1 MSSRDELQT
10 LTSHALPAR
19 AVHVALRHM
28 DIGFLWD
35 LLRAIPASEAAR
47 GRVDRAAADVTQ
59 MSAMISDALRS
70 GEEDVADS
78 LRPMYLDYLEKHES

>member
-1 MSSRDELQT
+1 MSSREELE
-10 LTSHALPAR
+10 ALSSR
-19 AVHVALRHM
+19 ELHDLAVHVAMRHM

-47 GRVDRAAADVTQ
+47 GRVDLAAADVTQ

-70 GEEDVADS
+70 GEGDEADS
-78 LRPMYLDYLEKHES
+78 LRPMYLDYLEKHEG

>member
-1 MSSRDELQT
+1 MSSREELEA
-10 LTSHALPAR
+10 LSSHELHDR
-19 AVHVALRHM
+19 AVHVAMRHM

-47 GRVDRAAADVTQ
+47 GRVDLAAADVTQ

-70 GEEDVADS
+70 GEGDEADS
-78 LRPMYLDYLEKHES
+78 LRPMYLDYLEKHEG